1 MARRRRK
8 GRGHKSKA
16 IPVLLVAPPAYAL
29 LSAYKEAG
37 GLNSTFISAATA
49 KMTGYSPAS
58 NTFAI
63 SRVTPFALGM
73 VACIVAHKVAG
84 KIGVGRAM
92 KKASMGYLTF

>member
-58 NTFAI
+58 NTF
-63 SRVTPFALGM
+63 SMDRVKPFALGM
-73 VACIVAHKVAG
+73 IAVIIAHKVAG
-84 KIGVGRAM
+84 KVGINRAV
-92 KKASMGYLTF
+92 KKATAGYLAF